1 MNNQQLTPEQ
11 NYQVLLDALKYTSDI
26 VVTLTEKN
34 TLNENKISSQE
45 NKISSQ
51 ESKITILEK
60 IAQEQKNMINK
71 NTKLIEELGKKI
83 LQVEKNSKTISKNTN
98 TNTNTNTNNKIEFDT
113 EFDNELNSNSD
124 IFDLETI
131 NNTIN
136 NTNILSDVTSF
147 NLEEIE
153 NFKKQ
158 KTATSLVENLIKRK
172 QELENKINDL
182 TSNPDLNKS
191 QNSQNSQ
198 NSKNSQNSQN
208 SQNLQKTSNSVIKS
222 YEEDKDEKE
231 LKSFDINAIVDYVS
245 MLERH
250 DLLKIVCHKMFHN
263 KIIFS
268 FFVAFGRNRSC
279 NKTLRL
285 RPLNIRYILS
295 TTD

>member
-34 TLNENKISSQE
+34 TLNENKITNEEKKNNSHE
-45 NKISSQ
+45 NKIL
-51 ESKITILEK
+51 ILEK
-60 IAQEQKNMINK
+60 IVQEQKNMINK
-71 NTKLIEELGKKI
+71 NTKIIEEFGKKI
-83 LQVEKNSKTISKNTN
+83 LQVEKNITLLIKNNSKSNTDFVSKTINSKNSNTN
-98 TNTNTNTNNKIEFDT
+98 TNTNSKIELDTEFDT
-113 EFDNELNSNSD
+113 ELNNELNSNSNSD

-182 TSNPDLNKS
+182 TSNPDK
-191 QNSQNSQ
+191 SQ

-208 SQNLQKTSNSVIKS
+208 SQKSSNSLIKS
-222 YEEDKDEKE
+222 FEDDKEEKDSKT
-231 LKSFDINAIVDYVS
+231 FDINAI
-245 MLERH
+245 RR
-250 DLLKIVCHKMFHN
+250 KKNFAR
-263 KIIFS
+263 KF
-268 FFVAFGRNRSC
+268 
-279 NKTLRL
+279 
-285 RPLNIRYILS
+285 
-295 TTD
+295 